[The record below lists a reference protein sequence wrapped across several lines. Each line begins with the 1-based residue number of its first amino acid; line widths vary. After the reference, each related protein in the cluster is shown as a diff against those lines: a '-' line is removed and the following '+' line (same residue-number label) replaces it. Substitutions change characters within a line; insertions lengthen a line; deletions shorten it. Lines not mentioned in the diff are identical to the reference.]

1 MQIQAPRRVSIS
13 GRWQERPL
21 PPSRSRCRLYKY
33 SYVRLVLFTAFL
45 HAEREAG

>member
-1 MQIQAPRRVSIS
+1 MSKQ
-13 GRWQERPL
+13 
-21 PPSRSRCRLYKY
+21 SRAYGFSLSMGGGEGDAT

>member
-21 PPSRSRCRLYKY
+21 PPSRCRLYKY